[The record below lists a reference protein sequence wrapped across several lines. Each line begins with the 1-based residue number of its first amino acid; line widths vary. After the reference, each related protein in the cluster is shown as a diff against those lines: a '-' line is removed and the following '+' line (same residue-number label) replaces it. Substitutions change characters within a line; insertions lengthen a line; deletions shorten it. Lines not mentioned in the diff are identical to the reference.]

1 MATTKKGGTKT
12 TISGQIVL
20 DYLEKYPQ
28 WMPSSTL
35 ASLIMKEQSNH
46 FDNHENVRYLI
57 RYYRGKTG
65 ANKMVKGKN
74 TQFVEDFKRT
84 SSNFA
89 QPETWVEEKVVY
101 TLPIGIKKMGFISD
115 LQVPFHDPKAIDV
128 CFKYLLEQKIDS
140 LFINGDLVDFYQLS
154 DFQKDPRVRKFDEEY
169 EAIIQMLGFI
179 RKTFKDIPIYY
190 NLDANHEFRYERYMR
205 SKAPELLGLNGKFNI
220 EEILMLNTF
229 NIIGIKNIDH
239 VKFGKLPIIHG
250 DTTFRRGSG
259 VNPAKTLYDRVKQS
273 AIASHV
279 HQVQSYTTKN
289 QFDEDVFTCW
299 TTGHLMHPNV
309 EYCKHVDNYS
319 QGFAILEKDKEG
331 FYQVHNKRI
340 YKNKIF

>member
-154 DFQKDPRVRKFDEEY
+154 DFQKDPRIRKFDEEY

-319 QGFAILEKDKEG
+319 QGFAILEKDKDG

>member
-1 MATTKKGGTKT
+1 MATTKKGGNKT

-65 ANKMVKGKN
+65 ANKIVKGKN

-319 QGFAILEKDKEG
+319 QGFAILEKDKDG

>member
-1 MATTKKGGTKT
+1 MGTTNKGGKKT
-12 TISGQIVL
+12 SMSGQIVL
-20 DYLEKYPQ
+20 DYLAKYPQ

-35 ASLIMKEQSNH
+35 ASLIMKEQSAH

-65 ANKMVKGKN
+65 ATKSTKGKN
-74 TQFVEDFKRT
+74 LQFIEDFKRT
-84 SSNFA
+84 ASNFA
-89 QPETWVEEKVVY
+89 QPETWVEEKVIYV
-101 TLPIGIKKMGFISD
+101 LPLSIKKMGFISD
-115 LQVPFHDPKAIDV
+115 LQVPFHDPKAIEV

-154 DFQKDPRVRKFDEEY
+154 DFQKDPRVRKFDEEH
-169 EAIIQMLGFI
+169 EAIIEMLGFI
-179 RKTFKDIPIYY
+179 RNTFKDIPIYY
-190 NLDANHEFRYERYMR
+190 NLDSNHEFRYERYMR
-205 SKAPELLGLNGKFNI
+205 TKAPELLGLNGKFDI

-259 VNPAKTLYDRVKQS
+259 VSPAKTLYDKVKQS

-279 HQVQSYTTKN
+279 HRTSEFTTKN
-289 QFDEDVFTCW
+289 QFDEEIFTTY

-309 EYCKHVDNYS
+309 EYCKHIDSYN
-319 QGFAILEKDKEG
+319 QGFAIIEKETNGD
-331 FYQVHNKRI
+331 YIVHNHRIIKR
-340 YKNKIF
+340 KVF

>member
-1 MATTKKGGTKT
+1 
-12 TISGQIVL
+12 
-20 DYLEKYPQ
+20 
-28 WMPSSTL
+28 
-35 ASLIMKEQSNH
+35 
-46 FDNHENVRYLI
+46 
-57 RYYRGKTG
+57 
-65 ANKMVKGKN
+65 
-74 TQFVEDFKRT
+74 
-84 SSNFA
+84 
-89 QPETWVEEKVVY
+89 
-101 TLPIGIKKMGFISD
+101 
-115 LQVPFHDPKAIDV
+115 
-128 CFKYLLEQKIDS
+128 
-140 LFINGDLVDFYQLS
+140 
-154 DFQKDPRVRKFDEEY
+154 
-169 EAIIQMLGFI
+169 MLGFI
-179 RKTFKDIPIYY
+179 RASFPLIPIYY

-205 SKAPELLGLNGKFNI
+205 TKAPELLGLSGKFDI

-229 NIIGIKNIDH
+229 NIIPIKNIDH

-289 QFDEDVFTCW
+289 QFDEEVFTCW

-319 QGFAILEKDKEG
+319 QGFAILEKDVEG
-331 FYQVHNKRI
+331 YYSVQNKRI

>member
-89 QPETWVEEKVVY
+89 QPETWVEEKIVY

>member
-89 QPETWVEEKVVY
+89 QPETWVEEKIVY

-319 QGFAILEKDKEG
+319 QGFAILEKDKDG